1 MKYLIDYAEW
11 LDKNANV
18 VGKYNLATRLLKWI
32 EEWQEY
38 KFATNLEDMVDE
50 VGDLATV
57 TAFVLNVLE
66 IREVPLTLYASPKP
80 LVVISHDFLRELVKF
95 SVGDMMDKDYIKLLI
110 LDACMHLDKV
120 SWLRGAIEDKKS
132 EFLSDKVD

>member
-11 LDKNANV
+11 LDKNSDV

-38 KFATNLEDMVDE
+38 KFATNLEDMADE
-50 VGDLATV
+50 VGDLTTV
-57 TAFVLNVLE
+57 TALVLNVLE

-95 SVGDMMDKDYIKLLI
+95 SVGDMMDKDYIKMLI

-120 SWLRGAIEDKKS
+120 TWLRGAIEDKKL
-132 EFLSDKVD
+132 EFLSDNVD